1 MTSRTFLL
9 IHGAYHG
16 GWCWTRVEQRLR
28 AAGHRVHVL
37 THTGS
42 GDRAHLVRPG
52 LDLST
57 YVDDALA
64 LIDAEELSDVV
75 AVGHSFGGM
84 TLAGAADRRPA
95 AFRKLVFFD
104 AVIPVK
110 GEAELAKHMPPEV
123 YAKMLKRAVDIN
135 GAPCFLPPPSDYF
148 GVTGEA
154 DIAWVNRRLTPMAAS
169 LFESKLTL
177 TNPVGNGLPNAYIRC
192 TQPLFRMLDASHRF
206 ATRQG
211 WDVREIAAGHDAMV
225 SAAGPLADLL
235 LSIAG

>member
-1 MTSRTFLL
+1 MPSHTFIL

-16 GWCWTRVEQRLR
+16 GWCWSRVADRLR

-57 YVDDALA
+57 YVDDLFG
-64 LIDAEELSDVV
+64 LVDAEELSDVV

-84 TLAGAADRRPA
+84 TLTGAAERRPEV
-95 AFRKLVFFD
+95 FRRLVYFD
-104 AVIPVK
+104 AVVPFK
-110 GEAELAKHMPPEV
+110 GESALFKHMPPEV
-123 YAKMLKRAVDIN
+123 YAKMLKRAVEIN

-154 DIAWVNRRLTPMAAS
+154 DIAWVNRRLTPMALS
-169 LFESKLTL
+169 LFESNLTL
-177 TNPVGNGLPNAYIRC
+177 ANPVGNGRPLAYIRC
-192 TQPLFRMLDASHRF
+192 TDPLFKMLNASH
-206 ATRQG
+206 AYALQHG
-211 WDVREIAAGHDAMV
+211 WDVREIASGHDAMV
-225 SAAGPLADLL
+225 TAPEPLAGLL
-235 LSIAG
+235 LDLAR